1 MADRRRKAKH
11 SRDPLPIGAIRIR
24 KRSRQSSVR
33 MIKVL
38 HDGPRGF
45 RWMNYARF
53 LWEQHHGEVP
63 ADIYSRV
70 SEFRKIECSCCE
82 NLVTANWIEVI

>member
-24 KRSRQSSVR
+24 KRSRQASVR

-38 HDGPRGF
+38 WDREDMEQVNETT
-45 RWMNYARF
+45 RSMNEHLIANDR
-53 LWEQHHGEVP
+53 
-63 ADIYSRV
+63 
-70 SEFRKIECSCCE
+70 SES
-82 NLVTANWIEVI
+82 L